1 MNIGRSNATKT
12 IAELTNSDYYTVTT
26 PQDIPCP
33 HLQAVATGVAKKL
46 RGAKFIYGAT
56 YKTMYLYLE
65 GCPVTLGRIQRSA
78 RYSSRGQEHYEFEVR
93 GDFIENGKHNSA
105 RFYSKASKHVSN
117 TVKNV
122 CKYLKPHS
130 MHLLSDAFIHEL
142 DKCAKG
148 TSRNMHDKLRDSFK
162 KITGNYNHYSALS
175 EDSYSFIAELGDI
188 ITAGFK
194 FKNPQFNALVHEAVD
209 QYAQLKQEEADQV
222 LSYYFVTLDRIGDEV
237 VGARWIDVDRKIPE
251 SETVVHKA
259 SVSELPHD
267 LFAGL
272 SLMAMAN
279 QDNQYIDG
287 AGYYVSKDILYVA
300 KQTR

>member
-105 RFYSKASKHVSN
+105 RFYTKASKHVSN

-142 DKCAKG
+142 DKCAKSTG
-148 TSRNMHDKLRDSFK
+148 NSMHNKLRDTFR
-162 KITGNYNHYSALS
+162 KITGIH
-175 EDSYSFIAELGDI
+175 SYSNLDETSYNLIAELEDI
-188 ITAGFK
+188 ITTGFK